1 MAARKLCL
9 QSLSHFLQ
17 SSLYFFL
24 PHASRKNAHSL
35 LRYLGIRGMADTS
48 FPFVFLRSTETA
60 KAISCCMLSG
70 RFWTFPLDR
79 SGFPYDGGIFS
90 YPVFQNRY
98 CCVWVSKST
107 VLLRCFFRGIWAVGD
122 RQPVTNNLWPSLC
135 ESAIQ
140 KQGSIRKMNAVSLRG
155 KIPHLCFQFQHF
167 QDVIDLPWNV
177 VHGATFQ
184 LFVDFSPEG

>member
-107 VLLRCFFRGIWAVGD
+107 VLLRCFFPTYEKWEFYCVHTYRGL
-122 RQPVTNNLWPSLC
+122 NHPSLPV
-135 ESAIQ
+135 
-140 KQGSIRKMNAVSLRG
+140 RMNAAIRRKSR
-155 KIPHLCFQFQHF
+155 LCRA
-167 QDVIDLPWNV
+167 W
-177 VHGATFQ
+177 Q
-184 LFVDFSPEG
+184 LLQSP

>member
-107 VLLRCFFRGIWAVGD
+107 VLLRCFFRTYEKWEFYCVHTYRGL
-122 RQPVTNNLWPSLC
+122 NHPSLPVRMYA
-135 ESAIQ
+135 AIR
-140 KQGSIRKMNAVSLRG
+140 RKSR
-155 KIPHLCFQFQHF
+155 LCRA
-167 QDVIDLPWNV
+167 W
-177 VHGATFQ
+177 Q
-184 LFVDFSPEG
+184 LLQSP